1 MAGWECCD
9 KRLSLDRVLV
19 MGILNVTPDS
29 FSDGGLFLDK
39 GAAAARA
46 ARMLE
51 EGADIIDVGGEST
64 RPGAEEVPVADE
76 IARVIPAVEAIASTG
91 ATVSIDTTKAEVARA
106 ALDAGAVIVNDV
118 TALRGDPMML
128 DLVAESSAGVVLMH
142 MLGNPRTMQA
152 NPTYGN
158 VVTEVRDALIGWASD
173 ALAAGVPDAAIVLD
187 PGIGF
192 GKTREHNLQ
201 LLKGLPLLCEPGF
214 PILIGTSRKSFIGT
228 TLDLPV
234 TERLEGT
241 AATVAWSVANGA
253 SIVRVHDVKEMV
265 RVVRMTEA
273 IKWANIDP
281 DGQSGPSIELAAGRR
296 NPASPGP
303 NP

>member
-1 MAGWECCD
+1 MAIWECCD
-9 KRLSLDRVLV
+9 RHLSLDRVLV

-29 FSDGGLFLDK
+29 FSDGGLFLDPF
-39 GAAAARA
+39 AAADHA

-64 RPGAEEVPVADE
+64 RPGADEVSIEDE
-76 IARVIPAVEAIASTG
+76 LSRVIPVVEAIVSRTG
-91 ATVSIDTTKAEVARA
+91 ATVSIDTTKSRVARA
-106 ALDAGAVIVNDV
+106 AVDVGAVIVNDV
-118 TALRGDPMML
+118 TAMRSDPSMP
-128 DLVAESSAGVVLMH
+128 DVITDTGAGIVLMH

-158 VVTEVRDALIGWASD
+158 VVADVKAALIGWAGD
-173 ALAAGVPDAAIVLD
+173 ALAAGVPDSAIVLD

-201 LLKGLPLLCEPGF
+201 LLKGIPSLCEPGF

-228 TLDLPV
+228 TLDVPV
-234 TERLEGT
+234 GERLEGT
-241 AATVAWSVANGA
+241 AATVAWAVAHGA
-253 SIVRVHDVKEMV
+253 KIVRVHDVKEMV

-273 IKWANIDP
+273 IAR
-281 DGQSGPSIELAAGRR
+281 SV
-296 NPASPGP
+296 
-303 NP
+303 